1 MACRGGV
8 SNAKVAPLTNTPPH
22 GEKLIDKEYQR
33 DELVVEPNSRY
44 AVVAVSAQHHRV
56 YGTHHHDECYLDKHR
71 DGKNL
76 ELSLQLAVRHECSPL
91 LLTRPAHFI
100 LLPCQNFTTKVIIKI
115 YSD

>member
-1 MACRGGV
+1 MACRGEV
-8 SNAKVAPLTNTPPH
+8 SNVKGTPSTNTPPH

-44 AVVAVSAQHHRV
+44 AVIAVSTQHHRV

-100 LLPCQNFTTKVIIKI
+100 LLPCQNFTTKVSIKI
-115 YSD
+115 YPD